1 MSKERS
7 TSDEIIKSV
16 DNGEPYSHCIT
27 VDFSPLPTE
36 DIVGNYFAAVRATVA
51 KLRRFFEEPDMVEQ
65 LYDMDPVLVAE
76 GVDSS
81 ALESLPSLFGPYRV
95 KRVVEEGS
103 LFILDLSTGPHHAT
117 AAGNI
122 VQQGGNYSTSMTNCR
137 VLAQPDST
145 AVFPGCPDFALVA
158 ATRFTTPGSH
168 VSPRIGIFNR

>member
-81 ALESLPSLFGPYRV
+81 ALESLPSLFGPTV
-95 KRVVEEGS
+95 SKELLKRVLFLS
-103 LFILDLSTGPHHAT
+103 LTF
-117 AAGNI
+117 
-122 VQQGGNYSTSMTNCR
+122 
-137 VLAQPDST
+137 QPD
-145 AVFPGCPDFALVA
+145 L
-158 ATRFTTPGSH
+158 TTPLLPGTLCSKEETT
-168 VSPRIGIFNR
+168 PLL